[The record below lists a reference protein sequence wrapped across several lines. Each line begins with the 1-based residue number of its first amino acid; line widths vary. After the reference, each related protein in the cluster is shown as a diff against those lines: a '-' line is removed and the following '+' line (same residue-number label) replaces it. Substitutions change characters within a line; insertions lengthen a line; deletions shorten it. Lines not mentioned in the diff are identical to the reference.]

1 VAKHTKISEILVE
14 ATMAEA
20 SDKTCN
26 EARDEVGSKA
36 GMSKHE

>member
-14 ATMAEA
+14 ATMAEI

-26 EARDEVGSKA
+26 ETRNEVGNKA
-36 GMSKHE
+36 STSKHE